1 MHSISIGSLK
11 LRLPVVYASL
21 AGYSDFPFRKMSAMF
36 FPGLM
41 FCEMIKVE
49 ALLRKIPKTFQ
60 ILKYSESM
68 RPIGAQLC
76 GSRPEEI
83 GLAGRIVEDM
93 GFDVID
99 LNCGCPTDRIT
110 KDGSG
115 SGLLRSPL
123 LLGKLVE
130 NLCASVKVPVTVKI
144 RSGWD
149 NSSINVQEVCK
160 IIEEAGASAIFVHG
174 RTVKQGYVGLSN
186 RENVKLAKKAVSGI
200 PVFGN
205 GDVFDA
211 SSAWDL
217 LNETGCDG
225 VLVARGTIGQ
235 PWIVKHIEAQLQ
247 GKNFSLPGF
256 VEKKEMFLTHLN
268 YINDFYNN
276 DERRLLTEAKK
287 LCGWYLVSAVGVKR
301 LRSELAVA
309 KTTRDVFDLISKQ
322 ENVA

>member
-1 MHSISIGSLK
+1 MQSISIGSLK
-11 LRLPVVYASL
+11 LRVPVVYAPL

-60 ILKYSESM
+60 ILEYSESM

-76 GSRPEEI
+76 GSQPNEI

-115 SGLLRSPL
+115 SGLLKTPL

-130 NLCASVKVPVTVKI
+130 NLCSSVKVPVTVKI

-160 IIEEAGASAIFVHG
+160 IIEESGASAIFVHG

-186 RENVKLAKKAVSGI
+186 RENVRLAKKAVSRI
-200 PVFGN
+200 PIFGN

-217 LNETGCDG
+217 LNETGCNG

-235 PWIVKHIEAQLQ
+235 PWMVKHIEAKLQ
-247 GKNFSLPGF
+247 GKNFSLPSF
-256 VEKKEMFLTHLN
+256 VERKEMFLTHLN

-276 DERRLLTEAKK
+276 DERRLLTETKK
-287 LCGWYLVSAVGVKR
+287 LCGWYLVSAIGVKK
-301 LRSELAVA
+301 LRSELANA
-309 KTTRDVFDLISKQ
+309 KTTQEIFNLINKQ